1 MFAYPKGV
9 ILSFTCKE
17 LVIHNRAKTLL
28 HVSFSFER
36 SFALIGESGSGKS
49 LTLKALLGMLPQELE
64 STLSYNASYALKRG
78 ESIAFVPQNPFTA
91 LSPLTKIEK
100 QFMAPRERAQKYLSM
115 VHLDV
120 EFLDRF
126 PSELS
131 GGQLQRL
138 IIAMALSIEPRLLLL
153 DEPTTALDEESKT
166 TVLELIATLQKECG
180 FDLLFVTHDIGT
192 IEHLCEEVG
201 IIKNGQ
207 IVESGLTKDILHD
220 PKEAYTQQLLT
231 SGFRQRSFRE

>member
-1 MFAYPKGV
+1 MPCDSKGEF
-9 ILSFTCKE
+9 LSFTCKE
-17 LVIHNRAKTLL
+17 LLIQKRDKTLL

-64 STLSYNASYALKRG
+64 NSLSYDASYELQRG

-91 LSPLTKIEK
+91 LSPLTKIGK
-100 QFMAPRERAQKYLSM
+100 QFMISKENAQKYLRM
-115 VHLDV
+115 VNLDV
-120 EFLDRF
+120 DFLDRF

-166 TVLELIATLQKECG
+166 TVLELIARLHKTCG

-201 IIKNGQ
+201 IIKNGK
-207 IVESGLTKDILHD
+207 IIESGLTQEVLND
-220 PKEAYTQQLLT
+220 PKEAYTKQLLT

>member
-1 MFAYPKGV
+1 
-9 ILSFTCKE
+9 LSFTCKE
-17 LVIHNRAKTLL
+17 LLIQSKAKTLL
-28 HVSFSFER
+28 HVNFSFER

-64 STLSYNASYALKRG
+64 STLSYDASYGLKRG

-91 LSPLTKIEK
+91 LSPLTKIGK
-100 QFMAPRERAQKYLSM
+100 QFMITKGNAQKYLRM
-115 VHLDV
+115 VNLDV
-120 EFLDRF
+120 DFLDRF

-138 IIAMALSIEPRLLLL
+138 VLAMALSIEPRLLLL

-166 TVLELIATLQKECG
+166 TVLELIASLQKTCG

-201 IIKNGQ
+201 IIKNGK
-207 IVESGLTKDILHD
+207 IIESGLTQQILND
-220 PKEAYTQQLLT
+220 PKEAYTQQLLM

>member
-1 MFAYPKGV
+1 MFSPSKGV
-9 ILSFTCKE
+9 IVSFTCKE
-17 LVIHNRAKTLL
+17 LVIQNGAKTLL
-28 HVSFSFER
+28 HVSFSFAR

-49 LTLKALLGMLPQELE
+49 LTLKALLGMLPHELK
-64 STLSYNASYALKRG
+64 STLSYNASYELKRG

-100 QFMAPRERAQKYLSM
+100 QFMAPLERAQKYLRM
-115 VHLDV
+115 VNLDV
-120 EFLDRF
+120 DFLDRF

-153 DEPTTALDEESKT
+153 DEPTTAPDEESKT
-166 TVLELIATLQKECG
+166 TVLELISTLQKECG

-192 IEHLCEEVG
+192 IEHLCDEVG
-201 IIKNGQ
+201 IIKNGK
-207 IVESGLTKDILHD
+207 IIESGLTQQILND
-220 PKEAYTQQLLT
+220 PKEAYTKQLLA

>member
-1 MFAYPKGV
+1 MLSDPKGEL
-9 ILSFTCKE
+9 LSFTCKQ
-17 LVIHNRAKTLL
+17 LLIKSKAKTLL
-28 HVSFSFER
+28 DVQFSFER

-49 LTLKALLGMLPQELE
+49 LTLKALLGMLPQELDSLLE
-64 STLSYNASYALKRG
+64 YDASYALTRG
-78 ESIAFVPQNPFTA
+78 QSIAFVPQNPFTA

-100 QFMAPRERAQKYLSM
+100 QFMASREQAQKYLRM
-115 VHLDV
+115 VGLDLD
-120 EFLDRF
+120 FLERF

-138 IIAMALSIEPRLLLL
+138 IIAMALSIEPQLLLL

-166 TVLELIATLQKECG
+166 TVLDLIYTLQKECG

-192 IEHLCEEVG
+192 IEHLCDEVG
-201 IIKNGQ
+201 IIKSGK
-207 IVESGLTKDILHD
+207 IIERGLTKNILHD
-220 PKEAYTQQLLT
+220 PKEAYTKQLLE